1 MNNTSNT
8 LGFIF
13 TAGGFILIVALY
25 VYGCY
30 CLARIGK
37 KLGDLKTWKAWVP
50 LVSTFYLIKLAGK
63 AYGWFIL
70 LLIPIVNI
78 VALAIIWAE
87 IARRLGKSALH
98 WIAMIIPGV
107 NLIDMGYLA
116 FSGSANGSVYEHS
129 QMHTTSHSVNQELVN
144 YVRQSLADGHDLD
157 AIKQSLLSAGWP
169 EQEIENV
176 FKASGLP

>member
-1 MNNTSNT
+1 MVNSPGNLNLFFTV
-8 LGFIF
+8 GIF
-13 TAGGFILIVALY
+13 VLIAVIY
-25 VYGCY
+25 IYGSY

-50 LVSTFYLIKLAGK
+50 LVNSFYIIKLAGK
-63 AYGWFIL
+63 SYWWFIL

-78 VALAIIWAE
+78 VATAIIWAE
-87 IARRLGKSALH
+87 IAKKLGKSAMH
-98 WIAMIIPGV
+98 WIAMVIPGV

-116 FSGSANGSVYEHS
+116 FSSPVDSNYAHE
-129 QMHTTSHSVNQELVN
+129 QMHSADHNVNQELVD
-144 YVRQSLADGHDLD
+144 YVKQSLAAGHDR
-157 AIKQSLLSAGWP
+157 ASIKQGLISAGWP